1 MSVESSKKPIRI
13 NPDAKCNGLLVVDN
27 SLRMEIYSCIARS
40 IPSVDPK
47 IDPVNTSEQP
57 AQAAYRSGWEG
68 IQHIYDEGKPGN
80 QYTR

>member
-1 MSVESSKKPIRI
+1 
-13 NPDAKCNGLLVVDN
+13 
-27 SLRMEIYSCIARS
+27 MEIYSCIARS